1 MITLLLSCVKITTGI
16 TAEVRNS
23 LKIKPFIIM
32 VRLDLKYLT
41 WRALIAPPLRMSVR
55 HGHAEMDHA
64 ETDHAD
70 YEFDE
75 ILAVLYSW
83 HVESQRKID
92 ILARYPEL
100 FALSYDPETLELS
113 GSFFHSQVR
122 TFDNNREN
130 RFVALSSVE
139 APSPVIQLN
148 WHAFFSYTH
157 DVAVPTLKDFLACAN
172 IYSRDYNENLLQY
185 ENLAVDQ
192 MNRHRIPNVCYL
204 PPAVAIV
211 YLDQPD
217 IEPLALL
224 HSYLKEVFG
233 RMPEDNPIILGD
245 RWIVLGEDEDF
256 PDGAYYD
263 TDYALPFYP
272 SMLFLW
278 YIGNMPFLNDPSK
291 MHVSREVSTE
301 VFDHSWGRMI
311 HDRWLWTGRRRN

>member
-1 MITLLLSCVKITTGI
+1 MVTLG
-16 TAEVRNS
+16 
-23 LKIKPFIIM
+23 
-32 VRLDLKYLT
+32 LKYLT

-55 HGHAEMDHA
+55 HGHAEM
-64 ETDHAD
+64 DHAD

-113 GSFFHSQVR
+113 GSFFHNQVLM
-122 TFDNNREN
+122 FNRED

-148 WHAFFSYTH
+148 LDAFFSYTN

-172 IYSRDYNENLLQY
+172 IYAREYNENLLQY

-192 MNRHRIPNVCYL
+192 MNRHMIPNVCYL

-224 HSYLKEVFG
+224 H
-233 RMPEDNPIILGD
+233 ILLF
-245 RWIVLGEDEDF
+245 WEI
-256 PDGAYYD
+256 DG
-263 TDYALPFYP
+263 
-272 SMLFLW
+272 
-278 YIGNMPFLNDPSK
+278 
-291 MHVSREVSTE
+291 
-301 VFDHSWGRMI
+301 
-311 HDRWLWTGRRRN
+311 